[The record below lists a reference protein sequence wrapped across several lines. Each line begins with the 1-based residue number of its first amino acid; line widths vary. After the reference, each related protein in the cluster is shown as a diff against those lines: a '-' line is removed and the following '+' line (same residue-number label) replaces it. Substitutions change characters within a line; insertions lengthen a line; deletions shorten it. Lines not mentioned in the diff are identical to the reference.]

1 MTIAVYKDHFKRNIT
16 LAVPVMLSQLGHVM
30 VGVADSAMVGQLG
43 TIPLAAA
50 SLGNSIFAIIL
61 TFGIGI
67 SYAITPLIAAA
78 DGKKHYQKSG
88 KIFKH
93 GLYINIVAGVLLYF
107 LSYGVTFV
115 LPFLDQP
122 EAVAIMAAPY
132 LNIIGLSLVPFMIFQ
147 SCRQF
152 AEGLSLTKKA
162 MYITIGANLL
172 NIGLNYIMIYGKFGF
187 PAMGLFGAGLATL
200 ISRIVMAIGM
210 GIYIFKAG
218 VFQPYIQKMRWRG
231 FSKKLGKRML
241 KLGLPTGLQF
251 VFEVGAF
258 SAAAIMAGWL
268 GAIQLAAHQIA
279 ISLTS
284 VSYMMAS
291 GISAAATVRVGNQL
305 GLNDIPTLRIA
316 GFTSFIMAVAFM
328 LVACL
333 GFALGKDFLPGLYA
347 DELEVLQ
354 IASVLLVIAAIF
366 QIFDGVQV
374 VALGALRGLEDVKMP
389 TIVAIISY
397 WLIGL
402 PLGYVLG
409 FKLDLGI
416 EGIWYGLLT
425 GLAITAIT
433 LFLRFNILTNRLLAK
448 NTKLA

>member
-1 MTIAVYKDHFKRNIT
+1 
-16 LAVPVMLSQLGHVM
+16 
-30 VGVADSAMVGQLG
+30 
-43 TIPLAAA
+43 
-50 SLGNSIFAIIL
+50 
-61 TFGIGI
+61 
-67 SYAITPLIAAA
+67 
-78 DGKKHYQKSG
+78 
-88 KIFKH
+88 
-93 GLYINIVAGVLLYF
+93 
-107 LSYGVTFV
+107 
-115 LPFLDQP
+115 
-122 EAVAIMAAPY
+122 
-132 LNIIGLSLVPFMIFQ
+132 
-147 SCRQF
+147 
-152 AEGLSLTKKA
+152 
-162 MYITIGANLL
+162 
-172 NIGLNYIMIYGKFGF
+172 
-187 PAMGLFGAGLATL
+187 
-200 ISRIVMAIGM
+200 
-210 GIYIFKAG
+210 
-218 VFQPYIQKMRWRG
+218 
-231 FSKKLGKRML
+231 ML